1 MGNRWRKTVR
11 LGKQS
16 NQNTGFYTNFKD
28 TDYSY
33 NKDQARMSVEAE
45 AMSLGLCYKLV
56 DIEWCAQLHP
66 DP

>member
-1 MGNRWRKTVR
+1 M
-11 LGKQS
+11 
-16 NQNTGFYTNFKD
+16 TNFKD
-28 TDYSY
+28 SEYSY
-33 NKDQARMSVEAE
+33 NKDQAMMSVESE